1 MTSKYKLSAYSI
13 MSDNA
18 IDQIRIM
25 IRQLIVFGNQLHDP
39 HTGKVLSVA
48 KSNAVIRQM
57 IEVTRKQLVEP
68 LTKAGWVT
76 DSALSQLDY
85 LYYEIDN
92 YGNPTSDR
100 KSAIANLSK
109 AKEDKIVDELINWN
123 L

>member
-18 IDQIRIM
+18 IDRIRIM
-25 IRQLIVFGNQLHDP
+25 IRELIVFGNQLHDP

-57 IEVTRKQLVEP
+57 IEVTRKQLVDP

-85 LYYEIDN
+85 LHYEVN
-92 YGNPTSDR
+92 NSVNSKT
-100 KSAIANLSK
+100 NLSK
-109 AKEDKIVDELINWN
+109 SKEGKIVDGLINWN